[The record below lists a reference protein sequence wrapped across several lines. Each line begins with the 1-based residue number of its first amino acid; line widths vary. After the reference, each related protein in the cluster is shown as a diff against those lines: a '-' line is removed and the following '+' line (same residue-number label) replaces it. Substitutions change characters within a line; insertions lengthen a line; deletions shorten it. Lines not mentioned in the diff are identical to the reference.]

1 MTARFQT
8 GARMTELIV
17 FCDVANNNVFS
28 YHQNKQLGESVV
40 LAALRVACY
49 LGNMQTGLDCSA
61 DVRDSK
67 VIGRM

>member
-17 FCDVANNNVFS
+17 VCDVANNNVFS

-40 LAALRVACY
+40 FSSPESGMLFRQYA
-49 LGNMQTGLDCSA
+49 NWT
-61 DVRDSK
+61 
-67 VIGRM
+67 